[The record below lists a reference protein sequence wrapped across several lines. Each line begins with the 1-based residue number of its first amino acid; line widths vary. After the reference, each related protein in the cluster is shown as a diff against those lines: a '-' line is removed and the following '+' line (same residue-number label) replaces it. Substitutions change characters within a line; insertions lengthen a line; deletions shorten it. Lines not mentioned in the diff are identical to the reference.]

1 MISNSLLRASS
12 NQTSPVTKRRLKTK
26 SATPSR
32 NVGIPEIPKPQSCV
46 STSLQFTA
54 ADMSLRKPKT
64 VDFVPYSIKDYNN
77 IKPEGYYE
85 LGGLGPAS
93 VGTDDWMKRKEMQER
108 RKDYAKQI
116 MANNSNRLP
125 PSNKRRPE
133 RQTEDKLSARQR
145 AIEFAKNIP
154 KPQLK
159 VAMKD
164 TLQID
169 KSTEAETD
177 LERMQKEHEKLKTS
191 VMQIK
196 AQLE

>member
-1 MISNSLLRASS
+1 
-12 NQTSPVTKRRLKTK
+12 LKTK

-32 NVGIPEIPKPQSCV
+32 NVVKTDISKPQSCV
-46 STSLQFTA
+46 SDSLHLTA
-54 ADMSLRKPKT
+54 AELSMRKPRT

-85 LGGLGPAS
+85 LGGLGPSS
-93 VGTDDWMKRKEMQER
+93 VGTDDWVKRKEMQER
-108 RKDYAKQI
+108 RKEYAKQI
-116 MANNSNRLP
+116 VANNSNRLP

-133 RQTEDKLSARQR
+133 RQVEEKLSARQR

-154 KPQLK
+154 KPTLK
-159 VAMKD
+159 VAVKESLE
-164 TLQID
+164 TENKIEPESELD
-169 KSTEAETD
+169 K
-177 LERMQKEHEKLKTS
+177 MQKEHEKLKAS